1 VFFKGEKMKPNFRF
15 HAVLL
20 VLVSLWAPLP
30 CMAADPPADILEHPD
45 CPLCGMDRA
54 KFAHSRMLVTYE
66 GGASVG
72 TCSIHCA
79 AMDMALNIDKS
90 PTGIQVGAY
99 DTQKLIDAE
108 KACWVIGGNK
118 IGVMTARAKWAFE
131 TKADADAFME
141 NHGGKPVTFED
152 AMKAAFEDMYQ
163 DIQMIRKKREMM
175 RMKST
180 Q

>member
-1 VFFKGEKMKPNFRF
+1 MKPNIRLQAF
-15 HAVLL
+15 LL
-20 VLVSLWAPLP
+20 VLVFLCVSLP
-30 CMAADPPADILEHPD
+30 CIAADPPADVRKHPD

-66 GGASVG
+66 DGSSVG

-90 PTGIQVGAY
+90 PTEIQVGAF

-108 KACWVIGGNK
+108 NAYWVIGGDK
-118 IGVMTARAKWAFE
+118 MGVMTARAKWAFE
-131 TKADADAFME
+131 TKADADAFMKE
-141 NHGGKPVTFED
+141 HGGKPATFED

-163 DIQMIRKKREMM
+163 DVQMIRKKRQMM
-175 RMKST
+175 RMKSK